1 MNQKADEGAFVYPDQ
16 FPQGTTYGR
25 DKRTIN
31 EEKTYE
37 WQRNGLS
44 DSRKVLWNGLKAPGY
59 FCRIRKDFTGLVIT
73 FGITQS
79 IYRS

>member
-37 WQRNGLS
+37 WQRNG
-44 DSRKVLWNGLKAPGY
+44 
-59 FCRIRKDFTGLVIT
+59 
-73 FGITQS
+73 
-79 IYRS
+79 